1 MSKKIMRIAVCMALC
16 LCMSLCMGVTA
27 FASGGDETQEPIT
40 DPIFTEET
48 EPVVEIGELT
58 PLTPDGNATLVDN
71 VDEEDG
77 KLFYTFKTANDTYF
91 YLVIDEAKDS
101 DNVYMLN
108 LIDEEDLLAAIA
120 EAEGNNTS
128 GLGSGT
134 QVGLKDEEPSPSVE
148 EPATDEETMDPIVE
162 EKPVTEKNT
171 GNVGLYIVILLVGAG
186 VIVGFYYFKI
196 MKPKKDGRSLDDD
209 MEFYDDEDYVNE
221 DEPEIIEDADP
232 EFEEDEEDQ
241 KDGE

>member
-1 MSKKIMRIAVCMALC
+1 
-16 LCMSLCMGVTA
+16 
-27 FASGGDETQEPIT
+27 
-40 DPIFTEET
+40 
-48 EPVVEIGELT
+48 
-58 PLTPDGNATLVDN
+58 
-71 VDEEDG
+71 
-77 KLFYTFKTANDTYF
+77 
-91 YLVIDEAKDS
+91 
-101 DNVYMLN
+101 MLN
-108 LIDEEDLLAAIA
+108 LIDEEDLLDAIA

-148 EPATDEETMDPIVE
+148 EPATDEETMDSIVE
-162 EKPVTEKNT
+162 DEPVTEKNT
-171 GNVGLYIVILLVGAG
+171 GNVGIYIVILLVGAG
-186 VIVGFYYFKI
+186 VIGGFYYFKI
-196 MKPKKDGRSLDDD
+196 MRPKKDGRSLDDD